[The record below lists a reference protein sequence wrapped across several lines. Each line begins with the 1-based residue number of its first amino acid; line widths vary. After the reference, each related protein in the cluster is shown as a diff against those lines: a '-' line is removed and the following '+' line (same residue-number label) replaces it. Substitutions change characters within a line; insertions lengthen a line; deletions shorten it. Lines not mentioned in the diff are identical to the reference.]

1 MKEVIAGMLAHVDAG
16 KTTLSEALLFKTGE
30 IRSLGRVDHRD
41 SFLDT
46 DNMERERGITIFS
59 KQARIHFDDM
69 LVTLVDTPGHVDFS
83 AEMERVLQ
91 ILDIAVLVI
100 SGTDGVQVH
109 TRTLWK
115 LLKHYDIPVLLFI
128 NKMDL
133 EGSSGPDIM
142 KNLKGELSGDCV
154 DFSNIEG
161 ISSISFLSEDA
172 DGGCCDMD
180 WLEELSTC
188 DEAMMEQLLSDGNIS
203 MDLVR
208 KAFSKRQL
216 FPVVFGSALRLEGI
230 EQFIDVLRSLPSAK
244 TYPEEFGARVYKIGR
259 DRQGNRLTYM
269 KLTGGRLRVKEP
281 IAIGDN
287 DEKAE
292 QIRFYSGERYETA
305 DAAAA
310 GQVVAVTGLKGTFSG
325 QGLGYMTSI
334 DAPVLEP
341 VLNYSLIL
349 PEGVNPMDFYGKLKQ
364 LEDEDPL
371 LNVKWNEETGELGV
385 SLMGRVQLDILRR
398 QIAERFGV
406 DVEFGQGRIVYKET
420 VAVPVEGIGHFEPLR
435 HYAEV
440 HLLLEPGE
448 PGSGIQ
454 ADSVCSTDVL
464 ALNWQRLIMTHIL
477 EKQHRGVL
485 TGSVLTDVK
494 ITLLTGR
501 AHLKHTE
508 GGDFRQAVYRA
519 IRQGLKS
526 TSCILLEPVYSFD
539 LDVPKENV
547 GRAMNDLQQ
556 MGGHF
561 GAPVFHTSTV
571 GERAILNGTV
581 PVATVGD
588 YAAVIN
594 AYTKG
599 TGSLSVE
606 FQGYAPCHDQ
616 DEVVEQIGYDSEAD
630 TRNPT
635 GSVFCAHGAGFI
647 VPWDM
652 VPAYMH
658 LERAYKPEEFGEDE
672 FDYSEVLNMPNGGR
686 RKSDLAD
693 DASAWNL
700 DEELNEMLAREK
712 GRDKTSAG
720 RRDGWKSRPVKRTDE
735 IRQKIDKRG
744 NPIYPPKDKRKEC
757 LVIDGYNVI
766 FGWNE
771 LKELF
776 QSNMDAARFQLLDTV
791 SNYQGYTGNRV
802 VIVFDAYRTG
812 ISPERL
818 QKYQNLEVVFTKAD
832 ETADAYIERLVH
844 DQSDRYH
851 FTVATSDGLEQLTVM
866 GMGASRMSVRLFR
879 EELERVSR
887 ECYEEYLAKK

>member
-59 KQARIHFDDM
+59 KQARIHFDDMLVKQARIHFDDM

-398 QIAERFGV
+398 QMSR
-406 DVEFGQGRIVYKET
+406 Q
-420 VAVPVEGIGHFEPLR
+420 
-435 HYAEV
+435 
-440 HLLLEPGE
+440 
-448 PGSGIQ
+448 
-454 ADSVCSTDVL
+454 DS
-464 ALNWQRLIMTHIL
+464 I
-477 EKQHRGVL
+477 
-485 TGSVLTDVK
+485 
-494 ITLLTGR
+494 
-501 AHLKHTE
+501 
-508 GGDFRQAVYRA
+508 
-519 IRQGLKS
+519 
-526 TSCILLEPVYSFD
+526 
-539 LDVPKENV
+539 
-547 GRAMNDLQQ
+547 
-556 MGGHF
+556 
-561 GAPVFHTSTV
+561 
-571 GERAILNGTV
+571 
-581 PVATVGD
+581 
-588 YAAVIN
+588 
-594 AYTKG
+594 
-599 TGSLSVE
+599 
-606 FQGYAPCHDQ
+606 
-616 DEVVEQIGYDSEAD
+616 
-630 TRNPT
+630 
-635 GSVFCAHGAGFI
+635 
-647 VPWDM
+647 
-652 VPAYMH
+652 
-658 LERAYKPEEFGEDE
+658 
-672 FDYSEVLNMPNGGR
+672 
-686 RKSDLAD
+686 
-693 DASAWNL
+693 
-700 DEELNEMLAREK
+700 
-712 GRDKTSAG
+712 
-720 RRDGWKSRPVKRTDE
+720 
-735 IRQKIDKRG
+735 
-744 NPIYPPKDKRKEC
+744 
-757 LVIDGYNVI
+757 
-766 FGWNE
+766 
-771 LKELF
+771 
-776 QSNMDAARFQLLDTV
+776 
-791 SNYQGYTGNRV
+791 
-802 VIVFDAYRTG
+802 
-812 ISPERL
+812 
-818 QKYQNLEVVFTKAD
+818 
-832 ETADAYIERLVH
+832 
-844 DQSDRYH
+844 
-851 FTVATSDGLEQLTVM
+851 
-866 GMGASRMSVRLFR
+866 
-879 EELERVSR
+879 
-887 ECYEEYLAKK
+887 